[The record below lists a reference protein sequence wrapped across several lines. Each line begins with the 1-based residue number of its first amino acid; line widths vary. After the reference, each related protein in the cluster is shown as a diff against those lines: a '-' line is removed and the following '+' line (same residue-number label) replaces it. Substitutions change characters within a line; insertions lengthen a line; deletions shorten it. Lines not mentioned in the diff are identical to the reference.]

1 MTELETLLRAKTYID
16 KLANGINPLTD
27 APVSDDDCINQV
39 RISRCLF
46 YVSNV
51 LRRVLE
57 AENSTKP
64 AKKPKKGDFTIS
76 KDELAQYDLEDTPI
90 PVSEIAKRINS
101 LIDSE
106 SVKQLKYASITAFLM
121 ERGYLITH
129 ETRDGKT
136 VKVPTESG
144 KTIGIT
150 REERNGQ
157 NGPYTVTLYNLAA
170 QKFILDNIDS
180 IIEINNAPK
189 Q

>member
-46 YVSNV
+46 YVSDV

-57 AENSTKP
+57 TSNSTKP

-90 PVSEIAKRINS
+90 P
-101 LIDSE
+101 E
-106 SVKQLKYASITAFLM
+106 SRVLS
-121 ERGYLITH
+121 
-129 ETRDGKT
+129 
-136 VKVPTESG
+136 
-144 KTIGIT
+144 
-150 REERNGQ
+150 
-157 NGPYTVTLYNLAA
+157 
-170 QKFILDNIDS
+170 NIR
-180 IIEINNAPK
+180 AP
-189 Q
+189 